1 MNQDSLDL
9 VDEFDERITEEEDL
23 LLGLRSLLAGRRFGF
38 GFGIGFSSSAATHSG
53 SSPRKPG
60 RPNQSEKPLPKFA
73 SLFTQEGIGEPTS
86 RMQTAELK

>member
-38 GFGIGFSSSAATHSG
+38 GFGIGFSS
-53 SSPRKPG
+53 
-60 RPNQSEKPLPKFA
+60 
-73 SLFTQEGIGEPTS
+73 
-86 RMQTAELK
+86 